1 MSKKNK
7 KEKVMPSIF
16 AWNVYSL
23 ASKIYIRFLNR
34 VSIDRKVFKKRN
46 KKEGCIVIYNHTS
59 KYDHYLTTACFGTTR
74 AAYVVSS
81 HFYFKSKIR
90 MVLNWVRAI
99 LTRFKN
105 LI

>member
-34 VSIDRKVFKKRN
+34 VSIA
-46 KKEGCIVIYNHTS
+46 
-59 KYDHYLTTACFGTTR
+59 LTQFNT
-74 AAYVVSS
+74 
-81 HFYFKSKIR
+81 
-90 MVLNWVRAI
+90 I
-99 LTRFKN
+99 LILDLK
-105 LI
+105 